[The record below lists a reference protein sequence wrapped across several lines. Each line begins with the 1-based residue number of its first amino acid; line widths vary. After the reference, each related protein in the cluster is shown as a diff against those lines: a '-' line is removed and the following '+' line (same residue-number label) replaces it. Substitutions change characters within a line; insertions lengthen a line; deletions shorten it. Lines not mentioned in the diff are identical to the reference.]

1 MVLLAT
7 YATIEYLTAIPKL
20 IEISLFWI
28 LGVKIYRSKRTKLNT
43 IYAISF
49 FIWTLY
55 TMSDLIMW
63 ITAANSPT
71 WLIIDNVIRDIQ
83 VISAVIFAF
92 LIYFST
98 QIVVKGYNGL
108 NWKQIYIMASIF
120 LMIAVLVAL
129 VDRLDVYDA
138 NNQLLDP
145 SQWDTEPIVVISP
158 NMGWKTMILMGIPL
172 ILYVQSVIALFKL
185 IRDHV
190 DDVGLKYQM
199 YNLIVG
205 IALIPIGI
213 LYFAVVLSIP
223 NWYNIVVITIGR
235 SLWIA
240 APIFIWRSQQKK

>member
-1 MVLLAT
+1 MVLLAN

-28 LGVKIYRSKRTKLNT
+28 LGVKIYKSQRTKLNT
-43 IYAISF
+43 VYAISF
-49 FIWTLY
+49 FVWTLY

-63 ITAANSPT
+63 ITAA
-71 WLIIDNVIRDIQ
+71 IRDIQ

-98 QIVVKGYNGL
+98 QIVVNGYNGL
-108 NWKQIYIMASIF
+108 KWKQIYIVAFIF
-120 LMIAVLVAL
+120 LIIAVLVAV

-145 SQWDTEPIVVISP
+145 SEWDSALLVVISP
-158 NMGWKTMILMGIPL
+158 NMGWQTMLLMGFPL
-172 ILYVQSVIALFKL
+172 TLYVQSVIALFKL

-190 DDVGLKYQM
+190 EDVDLKKRM
-199 YNLIVG
+199 YNLIAG
-205 IALIPIGI
+205 IVLIPAGI
-213 LYFAVVLSIP
+213 IYFAVVLSNP
-223 NWYNIVVITIGR
+223 DWYNIVMITIGR

-240 APIFIWRSQQKK
+240 APIFIWRSQKKN

>member
-1 MVLLAT
+1 MVLFAN

-28 LGVKIYRSKRTKLNT
+28 LGVKIYRSKHTKLNT
-43 IYAISF
+43 VYAISF

-63 ITAANSPT
+63 ITAANSET
-71 WLIIDNVIRDIQ
+71 WLVVDNVIRDIQ

-108 NWKQIYIMASIF
+108 KWKQIYIVAF
-120 LMIAVLVAL
+120 LFLVIAIMVAV

-145 SQWDTEPIVVISP
+145 SEWDSAPLVIISP
-158 NMGWKTMILMGIPL
+158 NMGWETMILMGIPL
-172 ILYVQSVIALFKL
+172 ALYVQSVIALFKL

-190 DDVGLKYQM
+190 DDAELKNRM
-199 YNLIVG
+199 YNLIAG
-205 IALIPIGI
+205 IVLIPAGI
-213 LYFAVVLSIP
+213 LYFAVVLSNP
-223 NWYNIVVITIGR
+223 DWYNIVMITIGR
-235 SLWIA
+235 CLWIA
-240 APIFIWRSQQKK
+240 APIFIWRSQKKN